1 MNNLKVVY
9 LCFRD
14 TTSLNVPADI
24 VKAISLTVDG
34 QTFADNKLCDV
45 LDAISKD
52 RNVTAPYFH
61 LEVSEDDAKALSQ
74 PSLGLDSEE
83 VTLYDR
89 LLLRNDLTAVHLIY
103 DSGTVIF
110 NVAWDDT
117 SREVNGY
124 QTVEIL
130 SDNRLSV
137 TVDSDTSH

>member
-1 MNNLKVVY
+1 MNKLKVVY

-34 QTFADNKLCDV
+34 YTLANKLCD
-45 LDAISKD
+45 LEAFSKD
-52 RNVTAPYFH
+52 RSIVAPYFH
-61 LEVSEDDAKALSQ
+61 LEVSGDDAKALSQ

-89 LLLRNDLTAVHLIY
+89 LLLRNDLTAVHLVY

-130 SDNRLSV
+130 TNNHLSV
-137 TVDSDTSH
+137 TVDSNTSH

>member
-1 MNNLKVVY
+1 MNKLKVVY
-9 LCFRD
+9 LSFRD
-14 TTSLNVPADI
+14 TTSLNVPAEI

-34 QTFADNKLCDV
+34 QTFANNKLCDV

-52 RNVTAPYFH
+52 RNVTASSFH
-61 LEVSEDDAKALSQ
+61 FEVSEDDAKALSQ

-89 LLLRNDLTAVHLIY
+89 LLLRNDLTAVHLVY

-110 NVAWDDT
+110 NVAWDDI

-124 QTVEIL
+124 QTVKIL
-130 SDNRLSV
+130 DNCLSV
-137 TVDSDTSH
+137 TVDSNTSH